1 MRHRKLIQATEPSSK
16 QTRKKKRSNLIIP
29 ITVLS
34 IAFVLILYD
43 FIRNVPIN
51 TQTSGN
57 PQVASMGNTDSD
69 SNQVENDLLEEIS
82 FKVEQTAYP
91 RVREAYEAKED
102 SLTILLRARGITS
115 WDFEMYLRA
124 FKKEQMMEVWIR
136 EHGKLKFRL
145 VATYDFCATIGNLG
159 PKRKQGDNQIPE
171 GFYHID
177 RFNPASNFHLSL
189 GINYPNR
196 VDRIKGDTTG
206 LGGNIFIYGGC
217 ETDGGI
223 TLTDEKIKDIY
234 ILAVEAKNAG
244 QIKIPVSIFPSKLD
258 DESFTSLQEEYEGQ
272 VALLNFWKSLKTG
285 YDYFQECKEL
295 PAITLTEGGSYIIRD
310 KCR

>member
-1 MRHRKLIQATEPSSK
+1 MRHRKLIQATETSSK
-16 QTRKKKRSNLIIP
+16 QIRKKKRSNLIIP

-34 IAFVLILYD
+34 VAFILILYD
-43 FIRNVPIN
+43 FIRNMPIDL
-51 TQTSGN
+51 QASGN
-57 PQVASMGNTDSD
+57 PQIASMGNSSAD
-69 SNQVENDLLEEIS
+69 SNETESDILEEVS
-82 FKVEQTAYP
+82 FKVDQTSYP
-91 RVREAYEAKED
+91 RVREAYKAKED
-102 SLTILLRARGITS
+102 SLTILLKAYGITS

-124 FKKEQMMEVWIR
+124 FKKEQVLEVWIR
-136 EHGKLKFRL
+136 EHGKLKFRM
-145 VATYDFCATIGNLG
+145 VATYDFCATSGNLG

-196 VDRIKGDTTG
+196 VDQIKGDTTD

-234 ILAVEAKNAG
+234 IFAVEAKNAG
-244 QIKIPVSIFPSKLD
+244 QVKIPVSIFPSKLD
-258 DESFTSLQEEYEGQ
+258 NENFALLEEEYEGEA
-272 VALLNFWKSLKTG
+272 ALLNFWKSLKTG